1 MGANLG
7 VALLFALNRNRLL
20 LYQLLESCQLVSF
33 MVYLD
38 IRLPS
43 NINGLLELYYNT
55 NFATL
60 IPNPFKGISEK
71 EK

>member
-1 MGANLG
+1 
-7 VALLFALNRNRLL
+7 
-20 LYQLLESCQLVSF
+20 